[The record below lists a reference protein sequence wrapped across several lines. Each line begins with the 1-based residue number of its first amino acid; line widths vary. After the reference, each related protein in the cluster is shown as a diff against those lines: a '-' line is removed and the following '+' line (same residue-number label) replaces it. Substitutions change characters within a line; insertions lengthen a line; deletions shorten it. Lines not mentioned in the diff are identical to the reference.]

1 MACNAPSTPN
11 TAPPRM
17 TRIVMIDDRVF
28 GLISDSLRE
37 LFIWSDGRGSRTRYL
52 WNPPGL
58 LPRAHLQNIV
68 FINSLEPEGP
78 VTRTI
83 TGSIFVP
90 AVNSNARKRQHSRSA
105 AINSSTAAIDTVS
118 AGTRKAYPSGN
129 SSVAITRDLN

>member
-17 TRIVMIDDRVF
+17 TRIAMIDDRVF

-58 LPRAHLQNIV
+58 VTSGSGSSAKHCFYKLPGARRASYTHDYRLHICAGGQ
-68 FINSLEPEGP
+68 LECQEATTLPLCRNQFLHG
-78 VTRTI
+78 R
-83 TGSIFVP
+83 
-90 AVNSNARKRQHSRSA
+90 N
-105 AINSSTAAIDTVS
+105 
-118 AGTRKAYPSGN
+118 
-129 SSVAITRDLN
+129 